1 MSENKHIEAQ
11 DQENS
16 AMQAR
21 GEPESVMLPPVDIYE
36 DANGFTLL
44 ADLPGVTRERLNI
57 QVDGN
62 DLTIEGEAAIDMPEN
77 MDALYADV
85 ASTRYQ
91 RRFTLSSELATDDI
105 RAEMK
110 DGVLTL
116 RMPKRAELQPRKI
129 EVSAG

>member
-1 MSENKHIEAQ
+1 MSENKQIKT
-11 DQENS
+11 QENT
-16 AMQAR
+16 AAR
-21 GEPESVMLPPVDIYE
+21 TQGEPESVMLPPVDIYE

-44 ADLPGVTRERLNI
+44 ADLPGVTRERLSI

-91 RRFTLSSELATDDI
+91 RRFTLSNELATDDI

-116 RMPKRAELQPRKI
+116 RMPKKAELQPRKI

>member
-1 MSENKHIEAQ
+1 MSENTQIKT
-11 DQENS
+11 QENT
-16 AMQAR
+16 AVQTQ

-44 ADLPGVTRERLNI
+44 ADLPGVTRERLGI

-62 DLTIEGEAAIDMPEN
+62 DLTIEGEASIDMPED

-85 ASTRYQ
+85 ASTRYR
-91 RRFTLSSELATDDI
+91 RRFTLSNELATDDI

-116 RMPKRAELQPRKI
+116 RMPKKAELQPRKI